1 MTTMTQGREA
11 QNDTN
16 ILLTRPSAQ
25 SLNHA
30 KYMLR
35 QGGVD
40 PEQMAES
47 QLNAFATTTLEAQPK
62 PLEIYLKSLRIHQD
76 SHGHNDD
83 GQSSTTSEPPEEKAA
98 AFQATAQNLVR
109 RCKEMLAEVEQ
120 WVEALHEKKLSK
132 GERAVEYRALR
143 NDIRSELSFLE
154 KLSEMDGS
162 EEKAYQY
169 LVSSNLLFF
178 EALWAAAKR
187 TSGLLCFRKNFFFN
201 KATHNSQGANQ
212 GGSLGNSRVSRRAPG
227 SKGVAL
233 VDIVSCDGLEWT
245 KVSTIS
251 EKRLL
256 FDLAKLGW
264 QNDGFSDDDEDG
276 AEDHRNTSIDSDNE
290 DEVPL
295 VKSAKDLAKAAASN
309 RTMGKHPRVV
319 FVLPR
324 IESGRITAIDNFLN
338 KIRATGAIVQCADDL
353 EPAPP
358 LESVLPKLLVDRSRN
373 LSETLNI
380 DCTILLAIISDISH
394 SEVPMQDWFPRAVR
408 AQIKAE
414 AEDRLLPTQLY
425 PTMDSH
431 PMVCTTEAAVQM
443 KEIVAT
449 IGTDTEKARAQIL
462 LGEDEEKPRDELL
475 KEWRQL
481 SEYQVPEG
489 LQLPIKVVKREV
501 EGARLPPV
509 AEAVAAQLSPINK
522 SVFLYGWATGFTTLS
537 SNRTVAKQIEHIIA
551 KKGTD
556 EADVGPS
563 IWLCGEARSLVAR
576 QGRQK

>member
-1 MTTMTQGREA
+1 MTMTQEREA

-16 ILLTRPSAQ
+16 VLLTRPSAQ
-25 SLNHA
+25 PPKHA
-30 KYMLR
+30 KDMLR
-35 QGGVD
+35 QGGMD
-40 PEQMAES
+40 PEQMAEF
-47 QLNAFATTTLEAQPK
+47 QLNAFATTTPEAQQK
-62 PLEIYLKSLRIHQD
+62 SLEIYLKSLRIHQD
-76 SHGHNDD
+76 SHGRNDN
-83 GQSSTTSEPPEEKAA
+83 GQSLNTSESPEEKAA
-98 AFQATAQNLVR
+98 AFQATSQDLVR
-109 RCKEMLAEVEQ
+109 RCKELVAEVEQ
-120 WVEALHEKKLSK
+120 WVEALHEKKLNK
-132 GERAVEYRALR
+132 GEKAVEYRALK

-201 KATHNSQGANQ
+201 KTTHNSQGASQ
-212 GGSLGNSRVSRRAPG
+212 GGSLESSKVNRKAPK
-227 SKGVAL
+227 SKAAAL

-264 QNDGFSDDDEDG
+264 QNDGFSDDDEDD
-276 AEDHRNTSIDSDNE
+276 ADHQNTSIDSD

-295 VKSAKDLAKAAASN
+295 VKSAKDLAKAAAAN
-309 RTMGKHPRVV
+309 RNMGKHPRIV
-319 FVLPR
+319 FILPR
-324 IESGRITAIDNFLN
+324 IESGSITEIDNLLN
-338 KIRATGAIVQCADDL
+338 KIRATGAVIQCADDL

-414 AEDRLLPTQLY
+414 TEDRLLSTQLY

-462 LGEDEEKPRDELL
+462 LGEDGEKSRNELL

-489 LQLPIKVVKREV
+489 WQLPIKVVKREV
-501 EGARLPPV
+501 ESARLPPV

-551 KKGTD
+551 EKGTD
-556 EADVGPS
+556 EADVGPP
-563 IWLCGEARSLVAR
+563 IWLCGEARSLVAK

>member
-1 MTTMTQGREA
+1 M
-11 QNDTN
+11 N
-16 ILLTRPSAQ
+16 
-25 SLNHA
+25 
-30 KYMLR
+30 
-35 QGGVD
+35 
-40 PEQMAES
+40 
-47 QLNAFATTTLEAQPK
+47 
-62 PLEIYLKSLRIHQD
+62 
-76 SHGHNDD
+76 
-83 GQSSTTSEPPEEKAA
+83 
-98 AFQATAQNLVR
+98 
-109 RCKEMLAEVEQ
+109 
-120 WVEALHEKKLSK
+120 
-132 GERAVEYRALR
+132 
-143 NDIRSELSFLE
+143 
-154 KLSEMDGS
+154 
-162 EEKAYQY
+162 
-169 LVSSNLLFF
+169 
-178 EALWAAAKR
+178 
-187 TSGLLCFRKNFFFN
+187 
-201 KATHNSQGANQ
+201 
-212 GGSLGNSRVSRRAPG
+212 RRAPG
-227 SKGVAL
+227 SKAAAL
-233 VDIVSCDGLEWT
+233 VDIVSRDGLEWT

-264 QNDGFSDDDEDG
+264 QNDGFSDDDEDD
-276 AEDHRNTSIDSDNE
+276 AEDHQNMSIDSDE

-295 VKSAKDLAKAAASN
+295 VKSAKDLAKAAAAN
-309 RTMGKHPRVV
+309 RTMGGHPRIV
-319 FVLPR
+319 FILPR
-324 IESGRITAIDNFLN
+324 IESGSITEIDNLLD
-338 KIRATGAIVQCADDL
+338 KIRATGAVIQCADDL

-414 AEDRLLPTQLY
+414 AEDRLLSTQLY

-462 LGEDEEKPRDELL
+462 LGEDGEKSRDELL

-489 LQLPIKVVKREV
+489 WQLPIKVVKREA

-551 KKGTD
+551 EKGTD

-563 IWLCGEARSLVAR
+563 IWLCGEARSLVAK
-576 QGRQK
+576 QGRRK

>member
-1 MTTMTQGREA
+1 MTAMTQGREA

-16 ILLTRPSAQ
+16 ILLTGQSAQ
-25 SLNHA
+25 SLKHA
-30 KYMLR
+30 KDMLR
-35 QGGVD
+35 QRGID
-40 PEQMAES
+40 PEQMTES
-47 QLNAFATTTLEAQPK
+47 QLNAFATTTPEAQQK

-83 GQSSTTSEPPEEKAA
+83 GQSSTTSESPEEKAA
-98 AFQATAQNLVR
+98 AFQATAQDLVR

-132 GERAVEYRALR
+132 GERAVEYRPLK

-212 GGSLGNSRVSRRAPG
+212 GGSLGNSKVSCRAPG
-227 SKGVAL
+227 PKAVAL

-264 QNDGFSDDDEDG
+264 QNDGFSDDDEDD
-276 AEDHRNTSIDSDNE
+276 AEDHRNTSIDSDDE

-295 VKSAKDLAKAAASN
+295 VKSAKDLAKAAAVN
-309 RTMGKHPRVV
+309 RTMGKHPRIV

-324 IESGRITAIDNFLN
+324 IESGRIIAIDNLLN
-338 KIRATGAIVQCADDL
+338 KIRATGAVIQCADDL

-414 AEDRLLPTQLY
+414 AEDRLLSTLLY
-425 PTMDSH
+425 PTMGSH

-462 LGEDEEKPRDELL
+462 LGEDGKKPRDELL
-475 KEWRQL
+475 KEWCQL

-489 LQLPIKVVKREV
+489 LQLPIKVVKREA

-551 KKGTD
+551 EKGTD
-556 EADVGPS
+556 EADVGPP
-563 IWLCGEARSLVAR
+563 IWLCGEARSLVAK
-576 QGRQK
+576 QGRRK

>member
-1 MTTMTQGREA
+1 M
-11 QNDTN
+11 
-16 ILLTRPSAQ
+16 
-25 SLNHA
+25 
-30 KYMLR
+30 
-35 QGGVD
+35 
-40 PEQMAES
+40 
-47 QLNAFATTTLEAQPK
+47 
-62 PLEIYLKSLRIHQD
+62 
-76 SHGHNDD
+76 
-83 GQSSTTSEPPEEKAA
+83 
-98 AFQATAQNLVR
+98 
-109 RCKEMLAEVEQ
+109 
-120 WVEALHEKKLSK
+120 
-132 GERAVEYRALR
+132 
-143 NDIRSELSFLE
+143 
-154 KLSEMDGS
+154 
-162 EEKAYQY
+162 
-169 LVSSNLLFF
+169 
-178 EALWAAAKR
+178 
-187 TSGLLCFRKNFFFN
+187 
-201 KATHNSQGANQ
+201 
-212 GGSLGNSRVSRRAPG
+212 SRRAPG
-227 SKGVAL
+227 PKGVAL

-264 QNDGFSDDDEDG
+264 QNDGFSDDDEDD

-295 VKSAKDLAKAAASN
+295 VKSAKDLAKAAVSN

-338 KIRATGAIVQCADDL
+338 KIRATGATVQCADDL

-394 SEVPMQDWFPRAVR
+394 SEVPMQDWFPRAVK

-414 AEDRLLPTQLY
+414 AEDRLLSTQLY

-462 LGEDEEKPRDELL
+462 LGEDEEKPSDELL

-489 LQLPIKVVKREV
+489 LQLPIKVVKREA

-509 AEAVAAQLSPINK
+509 AEAVATQLSPINK

-551 KKGTD
+551 EKGTD

>member
-1 MTTMTQGREA
+1 
-11 QNDTN
+11 
-16 ILLTRPSAQ
+16 
-25 SLNHA
+25 
-30 KYMLR
+30 
-35 QGGVD
+35 
-40 PEQMAES
+40 MAES
-47 QLNAFATTTLEAQPK
+47 QLNAFAITTPEAQQK
-62 PLEIYLKSLRIHQD
+62 SLEIYLKSLQLHQD
-76 SHGHNDD
+76 NQGPDD
-83 GQSSTTSEPPEEKAA
+83 DQLSTTTESQKEKVA
-98 AFQATAQNLVR
+98 AFQATAQDLVR
-109 RCKEMLAEVEQ
+109 RCKELLAEVEQ
-120 WVEALHEKKLSK
+120 WVGALHERKLSK

-187 TSGLLCFRKNFFFN
+187 TSGLLYFRKNFFFN
-201 KATHNSQGANQ
+201 KASHHNQGANQ
-212 GGSLGNSRVSRRAPG
+212 GSPANIKMNRRASGPK
-227 SKGVAL
+227 SAAL

-245 KVSTIS
+245 KVSTVS
-251 EKRLL
+251 EKRIL

-264 QNDGFSDDDEDG
+264 QNDGFSDDDDDG
-276 AEDHRNTSIDSDNE
+276 EKNAEDRQEKTIDSDDE

-295 VKSAKDLAKAAASN
+295 VKNARDLARAAAAN
-309 RTMGKHPRVV
+309 RTMGKHPQII

-324 IESGRITAIDNFLN
+324 IKSGRIREIDNLLN
-338 KIRATGAIVQCADDL
+338 KIRATGATVQCTDDL

-394 SEVPMQDWFPRAVR
+394 SDVPIQDWFPRAVR
-408 AQIKAE
+408 SQIKAE

-425 PTMDSH
+425 PTMGSH

-462 LGEDEEKPRDELL
+462 LGEDGKKSRDGLL
-475 KEWRQL
+475 KEWCQL
-481 SEYQVPEG
+481 SKYQVPEG
-489 LQLPIKVVKREV
+489 WQLPIKVVKKEV

-509 AEAVAAQLSPINK
+509 AEAVAAELSPINK
-522 SVFLYGWATGFTTLS
+522 SVFLYGWATGLTTLS

-551 KKGTD
+551 EKGTD
-556 EADVGPS
+556 EADVGPP
-563 IWLCGEARSLVAR
+563 IWLCGEARSLVAK
-576 QGRQK
+576 QGRRK

>member
-1 MTTMTQGREA
+1 MTTMAQGRES

-25 SLNHA
+25 SLDHA
-30 KYMLR
+30 KDMLR
-35 QGGVD
+35 QGGID

-47 QLNAFATTTLEAQPK
+47 QLNAFATTTPEAQPK

-83 GQSSTTSEPPEEKAA
+83 GQSSTTSESPEKKAA

-132 GERAVEYRALR
+132 GERAVEHRALR
-143 NDIRSELSFLE
+143 NDIRSELLFLE

-201 KATHNSQGANQ
+201 KATHNGQGANQ
-212 GGSLGNSRVSRRAPG
+212 GGSLGNSKVSRRTPG
-227 SKGVAL
+227 PKGVAL

-264 QNDGFSDDDEDG
+264 QNDGFSDDDDDD
-276 AEDHRNTSIDSDNE
+276 AKDHQNTCIDSDNE

-324 IESGRITAIDNFLN
+324 IESGRITAIDSFLN
-338 KIRATGAIVQCADDL
+338 KIRATGATIQCADDL

-414 AEDRLLPTQLY
+414 AEDRLLSTQLY
-425 PTMDSH
+425 PTMDGH
-431 PMVCTTEAAVQM
+431 PMVCTTEAAMQM

-489 LQLPIKVVKREV
+489 LQLPIKVVKREA

-509 AEAVAAQLSPINK
+509 AEAAAAQLSPINK

-551 KKGTD
+551 EKGTD
-556 EADVGPS
+556 EADVGPP

>member
-1 MTTMTQGREA
+1 MTTMAQGREA

-25 SLNHA
+25 SLNYA
-30 KYMLR
+30 KDMLR
-35 QGGVD
+35 QGGID

-47 QLNAFATTTLEAQPK
+47 QLNAFATTTPEAQPK
-62 PLEIYLKSLRIHQD
+62 PLEIYLKSLRIHKD
-76 SHGHNDD
+76 SHGHDDD
-83 GQSSTTSEPPEEKAA
+83 GQPSTTSESPEEKAA

-109 RCKEMLAEVEQ
+109 RSKEMLAEVEQ

-201 KATHNSQGANQ
+201 KVTHNSQGANQ
-212 GGSLGNSRVSRRAPG
+212 GGSLGNSKVSRRAPG
-227 SKGVAL
+227 SKGAAL

-264 QNDGFSDDDEDG
+264 QNDGFSDDDEDD

-295 VKSAKDLAKAAASN
+295 VKSAKDFAKAAASN

-324 IESGRITAIDNFLN
+324 IESGKITAIDNFLN
-338 KIRATGAIVQCADDL
+338 KIRATGAIIQCADDL

-414 AEDRLLPTQLY
+414 AEDRLLSTQLY

-443 KEIVAT
+443 KEIVAK

-489 LQLPIKVVKREV
+489 LQLPIKVVKREA
-501 EGARLPPV
+501 EDSRLPPV
-509 AEAVAAQLSPINK
+509 AEVVAAQLSPINK

-551 KKGTD
+551 EKGID
-556 EADVGPS
+556 EADVGPP